1 MSIRNAKR
9 EELRRLESKTLDA
22 QFKTA
27 IQDGLNCSPFEAEA
41 VLGVV
46 REVYFPFMEPSAGT
60 APPGKVTLVAVCAD
74 EPAGKPVSD
83 CGKRCV
89 CLTVHRGIE
98 DDRLMQTKGP
108 AAYRQARIVD
118 LCQEAMSQ
126 GALLTR
132 EDLAYRVFFV
142 NVRTISRDLE
152 ALRQTN
158 PETPIPLRSTV
169 HDIGPVLTHRVRI
182 VRLALEG
189 LTTTEI
195 QRRAR
200 HSAPAIANYLST
212 FTRCTQLA
220 RRDMQA
226 GQIAFLL
233 RRSRKLVEEYI
244 DLLHECESDKNMAYH
259 LDELLHLGHG
269 DGGKNGRGRGGDQS

>member
-1 MSIRNAKR
+1 MS
-9 EELRRLESKTLDA
+9 
-22 QFKTA
+22 
-27 IQDGLNCSPFEAEA
+27 
-41 VLGVV
+41 
-46 REVYFPFMEPSAGT
+46 Y
-60 APPGKVTLVAVCAD
+60 
-74 EPAGKPVSD
+74 
-83 CGKRCV
+83 
-89 CLTVHRGIE
+89 
-98 DDRLMQTKGP
+98 
-108 AAYRQARIVD
+108 ARSI
-118 LCQEAMSQ
+118 S
-126 GALLTR
+126 LLWSH
-132 EDLAYRVFFV
+132 V

-152 ALRQTN
+152 ALRQAN

-200 HSAPAIANYLST
+200 HSISSIANYLST
-212 FTRCTQLA
+212 FTRCAQLA

-244 DLLHECESDKNMAYH
+244 DLLHECEADKNMAYH
-259 LDELLHLGHG
+259 LDELLHLGQG
-269 DGGKNGRGRGGDQS
+269 SGGKNGRGRGGDQS